1 MKFQRNTVILVG
13 VAAVL
18 SVMVLISEARRS
30 RTDALNGT
38 GEAASR
44 DRLFSFEEAD
54 VTQLTIEKDGQ
65 TLMFER
71 DENST
76 WQMLEPETALAEQA
90 AIAYLLNLTTTS
102 GPSRVFTIE
111 PDQQDNFGLNSPTAN
126 ITFTLASGQT
136 HTLLLG
142 TADFSGGSLYAVV
155 DVNLET
161 EASAPDAIEVEVV
174 PIDFVNAVTRPLSE
188 WQATVDEPEPGADSE
203 TNSETNSEAD
213 SEDST
218 STEDIEESSDPE
230 PDDANTNP
238 EAPKAPEA
246 SNETDETDA
255 ETSSSPETDPENTE
269 ADAEN

>member
-155 DVNLET
+155 DVDLET
-161 EASAPDAIEVEVV
+161 EASAPDALEVEVV

-203 TNSETNSEAD
+203 TNSEAD

-218 STEDIEESSDPE
+218 PTEDVEESSDPE
-230 PDDANTNP
+230 PDDANTDP
-238 EAPKAPEA
+238 EAPEA
-246 SNETDETDA
+246 SNETDETDETDA

-269 ADAEN
+269 AGAEN